1 MFNTVQLIE
10 MIGRDSKLQEMNKV
24 DLADFI
30 NSNVGDVSVSKALIE
45 NDIEA
50 LSGLIFA
57 SSRGCYLLIPTED
70 EQETEDSPEK
80 QDDKLS
86 LQ

>member
-1 MFNTVQLIE
+1 MLNTVQLIE
-10 MIGRDSKLQEMNKV
+10 MIGRDSRLQEMNKA

-30 NSNVGDVSVSKALIE
+30 NSNLVDVSVSKALIE
-45 NDIEA
+45 NDVET
-50 LSGLIFA
+50 LNGLIFA

>member
-30 NSNVGDVSVSKALIE
+30 SSNVGDVLVSKALIE

-50 LSGLIFA
+50 LNGLIFA

-80 QDDKLS
+80 QDDKVS

>member
-1 MFNTVQLIE
+1 MLNTVQLIE
-10 MIGRDSKLQEMNKV
+10 MIGRDSKLQEMNKA

-30 NSNVGDVSVSKALIE
+30 NSNVVDVSVSKALIE
-45 NDIEA
+45 NDVQA
-50 LSGLIFA
+50 LNGLIFA
-57 SSRGCYLLIPTED
+57 NSRGCYLLIPTED

>member
-1 MFNTVQLIE
+1 MLNTVQLIE
-10 MIGRDSKLQEMNKV
+10 MIGRDSKLQEMNKA

-30 NSNVGDVSVSKALIE
+30 NSHVIDVSVSKALIE
-45 NDIEA
+45 NDVQA
-50 LSGLIFA
+50 LNGLIFA
-57 SSRGCYLLIPTED
+57 NSRGCYLLIPTED